1 MRACML
7 LASAGAG
14 ALALV
19 ALVASPAAASPP
31 AALHCGQTLTHSVTL
46 EADLVDCPGDGLV
59 IGADGITVDL
69 NGHTIDG
76 VAPSGCEPSAST
88 TVGID
93 NGDGYDGVT
102 VEDGTITQ
110 FDEGFSAGSETTG
123 MSDSHIHHLT
133 LSDRFGGIGLE
144 TGAGPAAIARNLV
157 DHNVVSGVPCGG
169 GIAVTGGQD
178 NRLADNDIE
187 NVAVVGIF
195 DVGDHGDVIAHNRI
209 ARTGHHG
216 VYVFASTASR
226 VLGNVL
232 TETDR
237 DPNHRGD
244 GIRIEFSSNAVV
256 TNNRLTRVDD
266 FGIVVNGCF
275 IGCDPAHPQV
285 PTGIRVERNTLDQ
298 TGDGII
304 LINTDDDLVRGN
316 SVTGAGSFGDPA
328 SFGLGVLL
336 DGVSDTIVRA
346 NAIADGG
353 RGIGPGIVVGI
364 PPEFG
369 PSPRPVSG
377 NVVARNRVTRQHA
390 DGILVAPVAQD
401 TILTRNIADD
411 NAADGIHVLSPATT
425 LRRNIADGNG
435 AFGIEAVPG
444 VIDAGGN
451 EASGNGNPAQCTG
464 VVCG

>member
-1 MRACML
+1 ML
-7 LASAGAG
+7 FAG

-19 ALVASPAAASPP
+19 TVLAGPAAASPP
-31 AALHCGQTLTHSVTL
+31 AELHCGQTLTHSVTL
-46 EADLVDCPGDGLV
+46 QADLLDCPGDGLV
-59 IGADGITVDL
+59 IGADAITVDL

-76 VAPSGCEPSAST
+76 TAPSGCEPSANPT
-88 TVGID
+88 LGID

-102 VEDGTITQ
+102 VEGGTITQ

-133 LSDRFGGIGLE
+133 LADRFGGIGLE
-144 TGAGPAAIARNLV
+144 TGAGPAAITRNLV

-169 GIAVTGGQD
+169 GIGVTGGQD

-187 NVAVVGIF
+187 NVAVTGIG
-195 DVGDHGDVIAHNRI
+195 DVGGHGDVIAHNRI

-216 VYVFASTASR
+216 VYVFSSTASR
-226 VLGNVL
+226 VLGNAL

-256 TNNRLTRVDD
+256 TDNRLTRVDD
-266 FGIVVNGCF
+266 IGIFVNGCF
-275 IGCDPAHPQV
+275 IGCNPAQSEV

-304 LINTDDDLVRGN
+304 LINTDNDLVRAN
-316 SVTGAGSFGDPA
+316 SVIGAGSFGDPG

-346 NAIADGG
+346 NAITDSG
-353 RGIGPGIVVGI
+353 RLIGPGIVIGI

-369 PSPRPVSG
+369 PSPRPVDG
-377 NVVARNRVTRQHA
+377 NRVARNSVTGQHA

-401 TILTRNIADD
+401 TILARNTTSH

-425 LRRNIADGNG
+425 LRRNTADGNG

-444 VIDAGGN
+444 VTDAGGN
-451 EASGNGNPAQCTG
+451 TASGNSNPAQCTG
-464 VVCG
+464 VACGLS